1 MKDGT
6 IDHIGI
12 ATYSLDESQQL
23 WAILGFTQ
31 GDDQINSEQGVKIRF
46 MHGNTSTRIELLE
59 PLGDDTPVG
68 KFMSKNG
75 PGIQQIAVRVADI
88 EETISSLLIAG
99 VKMVSEEPTL
109 GADGHRI
116 APYRRKR
123 HPRRRPRYRILLCR

>member
-31 GDDQINSEQGVKIRF
+31 VDDQINSEQGVKIRI
-46 MHGNTSTRIELLE
+46 MRGNTSTRIELLE

-75 PGIQQIAVRVADI
+75 PGIQQIAVGVADI

-116 APYRRKR
+116 AFV
-123 HPRRRPRYRILLCR
+123 HPSSAGGVLIELVESKK